1 MTKSQSIA
9 TKFVA
14 GRIGGHTMGRLTGK
28 VAMVTGAA
36 RGMGRAHAVALA
48 REGARVLICDL
59 PPDADFASVEYDLA
73 GGGELD
79 ETAEQVRALGGEA
92 ITAHADVRSE
102 GELRALVDAGLER
115 WSRVDILVA
124 NAGITGYA
132 PAHKLTE
139 EAWDEILDVNLK
151 GAWLSAKV
159 VIPSLIEQGDG
170 GSLVF
175 ISSGLGLKGLPEA
188 GHYAAAKHGVVGLMR
203 SLALELAPHWIRSN
217 TIHPAGSRTPMA
229 HNPMHFKRFA
239 GGREGAKLEDVIEA
253 YESIAALPIPWTE
266 PEDIANAVVWL
277 ASDEARYVTG
287 VCLPVD
293 GGWSVK

>member
-1 MTKSQSIA
+1 
-9 TKFVA
+9 
-14 GRIGGHTMGRLTGK
+14 
-28 VAMVTGAA
+28 MVTGAA

-59 PPDADFASVEYDLA
+59 GPDAAFASVEYDLA
-73 GGGELD
+73 GGDELE
-79 ETAEQVRALGGEA
+79 ETAAAVRAAGGEA
-92 ITAHADVRSE
+92 IAAHADVRSE
-102 GELRALVDAGLER
+102 SDLRALVDAALER
-115 WSRVDILVA
+115 WNRVDILVA

-159 VIPSLIEQGDG
+159 VIPSLIEQGEG

-229 HNPMHFKRFA
+229 HNSMHFKRFA
-239 GGREGAKLEDVIEA
+239 GGREDATLEDVIEV

-293 GGWSVK
+293 GGWAAK

>member
-1 MTKSQSIA
+1 
-9 TKFVA
+9 
-14 GRIGGHTMGRLTGK
+14 MGRLEGK

-36 RGMGRAHAVALA
+36 RGMGRAHALAFA

-59 PPDADFASVEYDLA
+59 GSDAAFRSVEYELAHPDELQKTAAAVRAA
-73 GGGELD
+73 GGD
-79 ETAEQVRALGGEA
+79 VIA
-92 ITAHADVRSE
+92 AHADVRSE
-102 GELRALVDAGLER
+102 EELRALVDMGLDR
-115 WSRVDILVA
+115 WGRVDVLVA

-139 EAWDEILDVNLK
+139 EAWDEIVDVNLK

-159 VIPSLIEQGDG
+159 VIPPLLRRGEGGCLI
-170 GSLVF
+170 F

-203 SLALELAPHWIRSN
+203 SLALELAPHSIRSN

-229 HNPMHFKRFA
+229 HNPMHYKRFA
-239 GGREGAKLEDVIEA
+239 GGREDATLEDVIEV
-253 YESIAALPIPWTE
+253 YESIAAMPIPWTE

-277 ASDEARYVTG
+277 ASDEARFVTG

>member
-1 MTKSQSIA
+1 
-9 TKFVA
+9 
-14 GRIGGHTMGRLTGK
+14 MGRLDGK

-36 RGMGRAHAVALA
+36 RGMGRAHAVGLA
-48 REGARVLICDL
+48 REGARLLVCDVGPATEL
-59 PPDADFASVEYDLA
+59 ASVEYELA
-73 GGGELD
+73 REDELE
-79 ETAEQVRALGGEA
+79 ETAEEVRAVGGEA
-92 ITAHADVRSE
+92 IARHADVRSE
-102 GELRALVDAGLER
+102 ADLQALVDAGLER
-115 WSRVDILVA
+115 WGRVDIMVA

-132 PAHKLTE
+132 PAHRLTE

-159 VIPSLIEQGDG
+159 VIPALIEQGEG
-170 GSLVF
+170 GSLIF

-203 SLALELAPHWIRSN
+203 SLALELAPHLIRSN
-217 TIHPAGSRTPMA
+217 TIHPAGTATPMA
-229 HNPMHFKRFA
+229 HNPMHYKRFA
-239 GGREGAKLEDVIEA
+239 GGREDATLADVIEV

-287 VCLPVD
+287 VALPVD
-293 GGWSVK
+293 GGWSAK